1 MFTIEDVRESYQDYL
16 GENHLSPEEYPFT
29 NYVDDNYKG
38 EYIIGLQTTLAS
50 HRGRHSIPGVNRKGH
65 PGYCH

>member
-1 MFTIEDVRESYQDYL
+1 MLTIEDVRESYQDYL

-38 EYIIGLQTTLAS
+38 EYIIGL
-50 HRGRHSIPGVNRKGH
+50 
-65 PGYCH
+65 